1 MSAFGT
7 ILRDTR
13 KARRFSQLELAVEA
27 DVSSRHISFIESG
40 RSRPSRDMVI
50 RLAKVLDVPL
60 REVNIMLH
68 TAGFSHEYRESGL
81 DDPALT
87 EVQHALQHM
96 MDSHDPYPAVVVDD
110 QWNILLANNTQMAMT
125 QELIN
130 RGAEFPASANMMD
143 MLFAPGAYRRYITNW
158 DDVACTL
165 LQRVH
170 KEHLLS
176 ARNDEHN
183 ELLTRLLDYP
193 GIPADWNS
201 KEAGHST
208 QPYIPMQVAVDDIE
222 LQLFSTIATFGTP
235 LDVTLQNIRIE
246 HIFPADE
253 ITRQFF
259 HDLQA
264 KVDSNHS
271 GALQA

>member
-13 KARRFSQLELAVEA
+13 KSRRFSQLELAVEA

-60 REVNIMLH
+60 REVNIMLQ
-68 TAGFSHEYRESGL
+68 TAGFSHEYQESGL

-87 EVQHALQHM
+87 EVQHALQYM

-110 QWNILLANNTQMAMT
+110 QWNVLMANITQMAIV

-130 RGAEFPASANMMD
+130 RGAEFPATANMMD
-143 MLFAPGAYRRYITNW
+143 MLFAPKAYRAYIGNW
-158 DDVACTL
+158 EDVACTL

-176 ARNDEHN
+176 ARGDEKND
-183 ELLTRLLDYP
+183 LLARLLSYP
-193 GIPADWNS
+193 GIPANWNS
-201 KEAGHST
+201 KEVVQST
-208 QPYIPMQVAVDDIE
+208 QPYIPMQIKIDDKE
-222 LQLFSTIATFGTP
+222 LQLFSTITTFGTP
-235 LDVTLQNIRIE
+235 LDVTLQSIRIE

-259 HDLQA
+259 HNLQA
-264 KVDSNHS
+264 SM
-271 GALQA
+271 